1 MQCNRKKYELKLF
14 PRDNSLHLACA
25 DITHKKEWLF
35 HVIPFELLR
44 HTDNVDFHS
53 IPYLD
58 QINSMDRVI
67 HSPWAISP
75 WKVWEVSEWWY
86 MHPAQEDNLI
96 TTSGNRIVELYHP
109 KFSDWKIE
117 RFELSDKFIKH
128 NWKIICDWPWIL
140 GWPTW
145 IYHRNKSPEGSAS
158 LNLWIRFEGFDIDTE
173 FNIYDINQK
182 TWEIKMIRKGSM
194 DQLSA
199 L

>member
-14 PRDNSLHLACA
+14 SRDNSLHLACA
-25 DITHKKEWLF
+25 DIIYKKEWLF

-44 HTDNVDFHS
+44 HTENVDFHS

-67 HSPWAISP
+67 HSPWALSP
-75 WKVWEVSEWWY
+75 WKVWEVAEWWY

-109 KFSDWKIE
+109 EFSDWKIE
-117 RFELSDKFIKH
+117 IFELSDKFIKH

-145 IYHRNKSPEGSAS
+145 VYHRNKSPEGSAS

-173 FNIYDINQK
+173 FNIYDINEE
-182 TWEIKMIRKGSM
+182 TWKIKVIRKGSI
-194 DQLSA
+194 DQPISD
-199 L
+199 

>member
-1 MQCNRKKYELKLF
+1 MKCNRKKYELKLF

-182 TWEIKMIRKGSM
+182 TWEIKMIRKGSI
-194 DQLSA
+194 DQPISD
-199 L
+199 

>member
-1 MQCNRKKYELKLF
+1 MKCNRKKYELKLF
-14 PRDNSLHLACA
+14 DRENSLALACA
-25 DITHKKEWLF
+25 DITHSKEGLF
-35 HVIPFELLR
+35 HIIPFSFLR

-67 HSPWAISP
+67 HSPWAVSP
-75 WKVWEVSEWWY
+75 WKVWEVVEWWY
-86 MHPAQEDNLI
+86 MHPSQEDNLI
-96 TTSGNRIVELYHP
+96 TTSWVRIVELYHP

-117 RFELSDKFIKH
+117 RFELWDKYIKH

-145 IYHRNKSPEGSAS
+145 VYHRNNSPEGSAS
-158 LNLWIRFEGFDIDTE
+158 LNLWIRFKGFDVNTE
-173 FNIYDINQK
+173 FNIYDIDLETK
-182 TWEIKMIRKGSM
+182 EISVIRKGSL
-194 DQLSA
+194 DQPSA